1 MINLPLHDST
11 PPHPHAIITNQVDLK
26 KVNMDVIKH
35 WVSQQVTEL
44 MGVEDEVTYM
54 MVINQLESV
63 RPD

>member
-1 MINLPLHDST
+1 MTSSP
-11 PPHPHAIITNQVDLK
+11 QVDLK

-63 RPD
+63 SPD